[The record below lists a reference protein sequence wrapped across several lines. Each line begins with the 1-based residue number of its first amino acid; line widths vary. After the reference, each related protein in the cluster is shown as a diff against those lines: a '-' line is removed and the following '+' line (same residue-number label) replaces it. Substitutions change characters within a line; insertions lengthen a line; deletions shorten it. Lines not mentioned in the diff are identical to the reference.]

1 MNNNVRAAEPFTNR
15 VGHDCAAFGRGHVCR
30 DEEIGVRSFGG
41 GCSSSS
47 ENPHTLLAQSRYDG
61 QPNTLRAARDE
72 RPAAFQF
79 KATHWRSPARKFY
92 RPQARKRAEARPDY
106 RETLRSAGS

>member
-1 MNNNVRAAEPFTNR
+1 MNNNVHAAEPFTNR
-15 VGHDCAAFGRGHVCR
+15 VGHDCAALGRGHVCR

-47 ENPHTLLAQSRYDG
+47 QNPHTLLAQSRYDG

-79 KATHWRSPARKFY
+79 KATHWRISSEEILSPSSPK
-92 RPQARKRAEARPDY
+92 
-106 RETLRSAGS
+106 TN